1 MNGNK
6 ILVALSYWSV
16 FFAPIIFPIIIWIIG
31 ENETKIHAKKALWTH
46 IIPGITAFL
55 GMIIIGMLGITSNQ
69 PDITLGIGSI
79 IIIGI
84 CGIISIYFFIWNIV
98 KGIQVLKS

>member
-6 ILVALSYWSV
+6 ILAALSYWSV
-16 FFAPIIFPIIIWIIG
+16 FFAPILFPIIIWIIG

-46 IIPGITAFL
+46 IIPGIAAFL
-55 GMIIIGMLGITSNQ
+55 GMIIVGMLGIGSNQ
-69 PDITLGIGSI
+69 PDITLGIGAI
-79 IIIGI
+79 IIVGI